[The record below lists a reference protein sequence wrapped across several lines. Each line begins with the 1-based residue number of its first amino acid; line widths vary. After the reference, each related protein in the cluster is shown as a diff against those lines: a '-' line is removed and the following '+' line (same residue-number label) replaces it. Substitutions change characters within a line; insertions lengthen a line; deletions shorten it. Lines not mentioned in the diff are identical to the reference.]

1 MREQCTFFNCYNIYY
16 SSFFYLRRIK
26 LTRTAINGLKGSKP
40 ELNIEC
46 LFDRYD
52 KPTS

>member
-1 MREQCTFFNCYNIYY
+1 MREQCTFFNCNNIYY

-26 LTRTAINGLKGSKP
+26 LTSTVIVGLKSSKP

-46 LFDRYD
+46 LFDVIR
-52 KPTS
+52 